1 MADYGL
7 AAQVGTGG
15 GQNAFNPMQS
25 MAQFQNMSNAML
37 QGQQLQQQMA
47 QQNALR
53 GILSQSGGKVT
64 PEIIQ
69 GLVASGNYEPA
80 LALQRHQASMG
91 SIGVQTQ
98 AAQTALEEARLKL
111 GETKRTIAAS
121 NAVTDYLAKTPDYAN
136 TDALETLRKS
146 NPDAWRMVNKHIG
159 EVNEINAKA
168 RKEGTNATE
177 AQVKLAQTSAN
188 FVLGLL
194 PGVKDQASY
203 NGVYNYIISKD
214 PKLASIVGPE
224 FNADNLSKLQA
235 LATQINDLKTEVR
248 DGVTTIVAPRLNTER
263 LVNAPA
269 AMPAAVAPLAQ
280 AAPPVAPLPNAA
292 PGVAAS
298 MNATNAMGPAGGVP
312 PANAMT
318 APVVDPV
325 AAAREQARL
334 RAIAA
339 KEAEAAAQA
348 RGTAAGKTTA
358 EEISLTP
365 QLETAIKNIQDAI
378 KPGGLLDKA
387 TGSGVGNIIDK
398 SLGFLFGA
406 ATKGSIATAQLQP
419 IADMALKL
427 VPRFEGPQ
435 SDADRQS
442 YVDAAGALADATKP
456 IEARRAAA
464 QTIVRL
470 MQERKDQFG
479 VNKGQAGEGIPGERR
494 AASSG
499 PVTVQIPGGKSFSF
513 PNQAAADKFR
523 KEAGL

>member
-37 QGQQLQQQMA
+37 QGQQLQQQMQ

-136 TDALETLRKS
+136 PDALNVLRER

-194 PGVKDQASY
+194 PGIKDQASY
-203 NGVYNYIISKD
+203 NGVYNYIVSKD

-224 FNADNLSKLQA
+224 FTADNLSKLQA
-235 LATQINDLKTEVR
+235 LATQINDLKTETR

-269 AMPAAVAPLAQ
+269 AVPSAPMQ
-280 AAPPVAPLPNAA
+280 TGQVAPPVAPLPTAA

-312 PANAMT
+312 PTNAMA

-325 AAAREQARL
+325 AVAREQARL
-334 RAIAA
+334 RALAA

-358 EEISLTP
+358 EEIALTP
-365 QLETAIKNIQDAI
+365 QIETAIKNIENAI

-387 TGSGVGNIIDK
+387 TGSGIGNIIDK
-398 SLGFLFGA
+398 SLGFLGV
-406 ATKGSIATAQLQP
+406 ATGGSVATAQLQP

-456 IEARRAAA
+456 VEARRAAA

-479 VNKGQAGEGIPGERR
+479 VNKGQAGEGMPGERR

-499 PVTVQIPGGKSFSF
+499 PVTVQIPGGKAFSF